1 MLLSKFGN
9 EVLSRGPEAV
19 LPQNLDPQWL
29 ETIQELADD
38 FLDSNF
44 QGGNC
49 RASGFSADPLLSACV
64 SEILSRCT
72 DGGVAIEEREMFE
85 KITMYALSVTME
97 TVRRGSGLEMAQPT
111 LENIFQQ
118 QRFAKLKNLHP
129 DIGPVL
135 KAICLNGA

>member
-38 FLDSNF
+38 FLDTNF
-44 QGGNC
+44 QAGIC
-49 RASGFSADPLLSACV
+49 RSSGFSADPLLSACV
-64 SEILSRCT
+64 SEILSRRAG
-72 DGGVAIEEREMFE
+72 GGVAIEEREMFE

-97 TVRRGSGLEMAQPT
+97 TVRRDAGLEMAPPT
-111 LENIFQQ
+111 LENIFEQK
-118 QRFAKLKNLHP
+118 RFAKLRDLRP
-129 DIGPVL
+129 DMGPVL

>member
-44 QGGNC
+44 QGGTC
-49 RASGFSADPLLSACV
+49 RSSGFSADPLLSACV
-64 SEILSRCT
+64 SEILSRRS

-85 KITMYALSVTME
+85 KITMYALSITME
-97 TVRRGSGLEMAQPT
+97 TVRRDSGLEMTPPT

-118 QRFAKLKNLHP
+118 QRYAKLKDLRP
-129 DIGPVL
+129 DMGPVL
-135 KAICLNGA
+135 KAICLGGT